1 MQEMTMKTT
10 KPLCKALGSALLLLT
25 ASSVLNAAAAEDSII
40 FDGDSTPPLQ
50 LFVGSESNWSVPVW
64 GEETTTHKS
73 EVLVVRLKEEDQKT
87 IMQAEWNGGLG
98 QVYWQQPLAVDM
110 TPQMEDGLALSIV
123 ARIDQKPKKSVN
135 LKMDCGYPC
144 GGALNMTKLFKA
156 VPTDQWFRMSFKLS
170 CFEDAGANMAN
181 IFSPLVITTKD
192 KFQISVSE
200 VSLLENPPPESL
212 VDCG

>member
-1 MQEMTMKTT
+1 MKNTT
-10 KPLCKALGSALLLLT
+10 PLCKALGSALLLLT
-25 ASSVLNAAAAEDSII
+25 ASSVLNTAAAEDSMI

-156 VPTDQWFRMSFKLS
+156 VPTGQWFRMSFKLS

-181 IFSPLVITTKD
+181 IFSPLVISTKNE
-192 KFQISVSE
+192 FQISVSE
-200 VSLLENPPPESL
+200 VSLLKNPPPESL